1 MKRVIKV
8 LICCAFLA
16 LSTGCN
22 TKEAKEETDVG
33 ITTEDVTQEKQSQ
46 EKQSQEEHPVLS
58 EESLACIEG
67 ALNSDDNK
75 KYAGYIGKYLFLSE
89 IAVDA
94 ITNANIIEMQDED
107 NRIFIEVEDSQK
119 RIYVVVVTEEYSLI
133 GIKEN
138 SIEGQWVFTV
148 APDL

>member
-1 MKRVIKV
+1 MKSVMKI
-8 LICCAFLA
+8 LICCTFLA

-22 TKEAKEETDVG
+22 TKEAKEETEAK
-33 ITTEDVTQEKQSQ
+33 ITSEDIAKEKQSQ
-46 EKQSQEEHPVLS
+46 VEHPVLS
-58 EESLACIEG
+58 EESLSCIEG

-89 IAVDA
+89 IEVDS
-94 ITNANIIEMQDED
+94 IMNANVVEVWDED
-107 NRIFIEVEDSQK
+107 NRIFIEVEDSQE
-119 RIYVVVVTEEYSLI
+119 RIYVVVVNEEYSLI

-148 APDL
+148 TND